1 MPSKI
6 SDKTIY
12 QLKITLRDIRP
23 PIWRRVQ
30 VQSSITLSQLHLIIQ
45 AAMGWYNC
53 HLHSF
58 SIQGIEYGKPEPNY
72 GLDLRDENKA
82 KLGSI
87 IKQEKSKFFYT
98 YDFGDS
104 WEHTIL
110 VEKILPKEPK
120 VSYPLCIK
128 AKRAC
133 PPEDCG
139 GAWGYTEFLEA
150 IQDPQHPEY
159 ENFQEW
165 MGGNFD
171 SEFYDLQEI
180 NQRLVDFE
188 SLAQQY
194 L

>member
-1 MPSKI
+1 MTNSKN
-6 SDKTIY
+6 IY
-12 QLKITLRDIRP
+12 QLKISLRDIRP

-30 VQSSITLSQLHLIIQ
+30 VQSSTTLSDLHLIIQ

-58 SIQGIEYGKPEPNY
+58 SIQGIEYGKPEPDY

-82 KLGSI
+82 KLNQV
-87 IKQEKSKFFYT
+87 IKQEKSKFSYT

-104 WEHTIL
+104 WEHSIL

-120 VSYPLCIK
+120 VSYPLCLK

-139 GAWGYTEFLEA
+139 GAWGYMEFLEA
-150 IQDPQHPEY
+150 LQDPQHPEH

-165 MGGNFD
+165 IEGNFD

-180 NQRLVDFE
+180 NQRLIDFE
-188 SLAQQY
+188 SLSQQY

>member
-1 MPSKI
+1 MTNS
-6 SDKTIY
+6 KTIY
-12 QLKITLRDIRP
+12 QLKITLRDIKP
-23 PIWRRVQ
+23 PMWRRVQ
-30 VQSSITLSQLHLIIQ
+30 LESSITLSQLHLIIQ

-58 SIQGIEYGKPEPNY
+58 SIQGIEYGKSDPDY
-72 GLDLRDENKA
+72 GLDLKDENKA
-82 KLGSI
+82 KLNQVV
-87 IKQEKSKFFYT
+87 KQEKSKFSYT

-139 GAWGYTEFLEA
+139 GAWGYMEFLEA

-165 MGGNFD
+165 IGGNFD
-171 SEFYDLQEI
+171 SEFCDLQEI
-180 NQRLVDFE
+180 NQRLSDFE

>member
-1 MPSKI
+1 MTNS
-6 SDKTIY
+6 KTIY
-12 QLKITLRDIRP
+12 QLKISLRDIRP

-30 VQSSITLSQLHLIIQ
+30 VQSSTTLSDLHLMIQ

-58 SIQGIEYGKPEPNY
+58 SIQGIEYGKPEPDY

-82 KLGSI
+82 KLSSV
-87 IKQEKSKFFYT
+87 IKQEKSKFSYI

-104 WEHTIL
+104 WEHSIL

-139 GAWGYTEFLEA
+139 GAWGYMEFLEA
-150 IQDPQHPEY
+150 MQDPNHPEH

-165 MGGNFD
+165 IEGNFN

-180 NQRLVDFE
+180 NQRLADFE

>member
-1 MPSKI
+1 MTNSKN
-6 SDKTIY
+6 IY
-12 QLKITLRDIRP
+12 QLKISLRDIRP

-30 VQSSITLSQLHLIIQ
+30 VQSSTTLSDLHLIIQ

-58 SIQGIEYGKPEPNY
+58 SIQGIEYGKPEPDY

-82 KLGSI
+82 KLNQV
-87 IKQEKSKFFYT
+87 IKQEKSKFSYT

-104 WEHTIL
+104 WEHSIL

-120 VSYPLCIK
+120 VSYPFCLK

-139 GAWGYTEFLEA
+139 GAWGYMEFLEA
-150 IQDPQHPEY
+150 LQDPQHPEH

-165 MGGNFD
+165 IEGNFD

-180 NQRLVDFE
+180 NQRLIDFE
-188 SLAQQY
+188 SLSQQY

>member
-1 MPSKI
+1 MTNS
-6 SDKTIY
+6 KTIY
-12 QLKITLRDIRP
+12 QLKISLRDIRP

-58 SIQGIEYGKPEPNY
+58 SIQGIDYGKFDPEY
-72 GLDLRDENKA
+72 GLDMEDENKA
-82 KLGSI
+82 KLNQVVT
-87 IKQEKSKFFYT
+87 QEKSKFSYT
-98 YDFGDS
+98 YDFGDG
-104 WEHTIL
+104 WEHSIL

-139 GAWGYTEFLEA
+139 GAWGYIEFLEA
-150 IQDPQHPEY
+150 IQNPQHPEH
-159 ENFQEW
+159 ESFQEW
-165 MGGNFD
+165 IGGNFD
-171 SEFYDLQEI
+171 SEACDLQEI
-180 NQRLVDFE
+180 NQRLAE
-188 SLAQQY
+188 A
-194 L
+194 

>member
-1 MPSKI
+1 MTNS
-6 SDKTIY
+6 KTIY
-12 QLKITLRDIRP
+12 QLKITLRDIKP

-30 VQSSITLSQLHLIIQ
+30 VQSSTTLSKLHLIIQ

-58 SIQGIEYGKPEPNY
+58 SIQGIEYGQTEPDY
-72 GLDLRDENKA
+72 GLDLKDENKA
-82 KLGSI
+82 KLSSV

-110 VEKILPKEPK
+110 VEKILPKDPK
-120 VSYPLCIK
+120 VFYPLCLK

-139 GAWGYTEFLEA
+139 GAWGYIEFLEA
-150 IQDPQHPEY
+150 MQNPQHPEHGDLK
-159 ENFQEW
+159 EW
-165 MGGNFD
+165 IGGSFD
-171 SEFYDLQEI
+171 SELCDLQEL
-180 NQRLVDFE
+180 NQQLSNFERL
-188 SLAQQY
+188 SH
-194 L
+194 